1 MAEEKKTVQFE
12 NSSIVIDEEELKA
25 RAKKLGLQTEEESF
39 AGKFEKILDSFSRVD
54 PQALLDGLNEI
65 SKGDSDS

>member
-12 NSSIVIDEEELKA
+12 NSAIVIDEEELKR

-54 PQALLDGLNEI
+54 PQELLDGLNEI
-65 SKGDSDS
+65 SKGDD